1 MTQDIV
7 KKLGQFT
14 DEQQSALRRVW
25 EQRVLYTD
33 HPDFKNRGFR
43 DWILS
48 DCHKGVLKLGDGS
61 THVIAEAF
69 APYAFITIGPDGTG
83 TIHHS
88 TPN

>member
-1 MTQDIV
+1 MSQDIV
-7 KKLGQFT
+7 EKLGQFT

-43 DWILS
+43 DWILR
-48 DCHKGVLKLGDGS
+48 DCYALTPLEDGS
-61 THVIAEAF
+61 ADVIANAF
-69 APYAFITIGPDGTG
+69 APHAFITIGPDGTG

>member
-1 MTQDIV
+1 MSQDIV
-7 KKLGQFT
+7 EKLGQFT

-48 DCHKGVLKLGDGS
+48 DCHKGLLKLEWYKKS
-61 THVIAEAF
+61 IKNSNLIIKRLEKEKE
-69 APYAFITIGPDGTG
+69 
-83 TIHHS
+83 
-88 TPN
+88 